1 MNEAEAMTALFT
13 AMTALV
19 TAASAGMVKIVRELQ
34 KISNGKMTRIEDQLS
49 KLTDVE
55 EFNLKVSGK
64 ILREL
69 KKLGGERQ
77 NEKHN
82 V

>member
-1 MNEAEAMTALFT
+1 MNETEAITVLFT

-34 KISNGKMTRIEDQLS
+34 KISNGKMTRIEEQLGR
-49 KLTDVE
+49 LADIE
-55 EFNLKVSGK
+55 EFNLKISGK

-69 KKLGGERQ
+69 RKLGRNKPDGE
-77 NEKHN
+77 NTE
-82 V
+82 

>member
-1 MNEAEAMTALFT
+1 MSETEVITALFT

-34 KISNGKMTRIEDQLS
+34 KISNGKMTRIEDQLG
-49 KLTDVE
+49 KLTNIE
-55 EFNLKVSGK
+55 EFNLKMSGK

-69 KKLGGERQ
+69 KKLGGKKT
-77 NEKHN
+77 EKEIE
-82 V
+82 

>member
-1 MNEAEAMTALFT
+1 MNETEAITALFT

-34 KISNGKMTRIEDQLS
+34 KISNGKMTRIEEQLGR
-49 KLTDVE
+49 LADIE
-55 EFNLKVSGK
+55 EFNLKMSGR

-69 KKLGGERQ
+69 KKLGGRKPDGE
-77 NEKHN
+77 NTE
-82 V
+82 